1 MGSGKLSE
9 RNTAIAEM
17 LSDGKKIKDFYRFA
31 AQNPHFDLYY
41 ASQVIIQR
49 PDASVCFG
57 YEEWNAMGRRI
68 TKGRKGIP
76 YYDRDGI
83 KHYTFDASDTHG
95 EERYRR
101 LIFPMRRIL
110 LGMDFLNGTER
121 AGDTIHDYNK
131 IYSGVEQYLEEHD
144 YLSDNEIRNKILC
157 EGVSYSL
164 YSKTGFPKTNGIKL
178 HGLPYGL
185 KENADLFKD
194 ILVLTETVKEEIEDA
209 YLSAQEEVPIIN
221 DIDEEMVSDEPVI
234 KGEPVKEE
242 IPQEPEPVKEKEEM
256 HVSPYYQRFLNAQEE
271 NPDSVIVQRLGDF
284 YEIMGDNAVRLADRL
299 NMTLTG
305 RDVGLKERV
314 PMIGIPYHATDAY
327 LSKILEE

>member
-9 RNTAIAEM
+9 RNAAIAEM

-83 KHYTFDASDTHG
+83 KYYTFDASDTHG

-110 LGMDFLNGTER
+110 LGLDCLNGTER

-144 YLSDNEIRNKILC
+144 YLSDDEVRNKILC
-157 EGVSYSL
+157 EGVSYPL
-164 YSKTGFPKTNGIKL
+164 LPPKPEID
-178 HGLPYGL
+178 
-185 KENADLFKD
+185 ADKY
-194 ILVLTETVKEEIEDA
+194 KRED
-209 YLSAQEEVPIIN
+209 E
-221 DIDEEMVSDEPVI
+221 
-234 KGEPVKEE
+234 
-242 IPQEPEPVKEKEEM
+242 
-256 HVSPYYQRFLNAQEE
+256 
-271 NPDSVIVQRLGDF
+271 
-284 YEIMGDNAVRLADRL
+284 
-299 NMTLTG
+299 
-305 RDVGLKERV
+305 
-314 PMIGIPYHATDAY
+314 
-327 LSKILEE
+327 